1 MATHKVVVL
10 TDAETATGYRLAGV
24 ETLEST
30 PGEAQAA
37 LEGLIESDG
46 YGLVVV
52 DEGLIPDPVKASER
66 SMRGRRL
73 PVILPVGSLSGAF
86 GGEEGGDAL
95 HYMHELVRSAIGFDI
110 KLE

>member
-1 MATHKVVVL
+1 MAQHKVVVL

-24 ETLEST
+24 ETRVST
-30 PGEAQAA
+30 PADAQAA
-37 LEGLIESDG
+37 LDDIINSEG

-52 DEGLIPDPVKASER
+52 DEGLLEDPVKAAER
-66 SMRGRRL
+66 SMRGRQL

-86 GGEEGGDAL
+86 AEDSGDAL
-95 HYMHELVRSAIGFDI
+95 AYMNNLVRSAIGFDI

>member
-1 MATHKVVVL
+1 MATHKVLVL

-37 LEGLIESDG
+37 LEQLIESDN

-52 DEGLIPDPVKASER
+52 DEGLLADPIKAAER
-66 SMRGRRL
+66 SMRGRQL

-86 GGEEGGDAL
+86 GGAEGGDAL